1 MSRRRRALATLS
13 LAALV
18 AAGVAGIVVTR
29 GWPGSDEAAAPGPG
43 TSPTTSVTGSEDAAP
58 ADGAHATEE
67 ASTDEVAAE
76 PVGDG
81 TDPESGQTL
90 ATDAPV
96 VSTAAAVPVQVTF
109 HDWNAV
115 QRQVMVGGYVP
126 GVVEEGGT
134 CTLTL
139 TQAGKSVSAKV
150 SATADAS
157 STACGAVTVAGNSL
171 AAGTWQAVLSYA
183 SGAHSGSAPA
193 VAIEVTP

>member
-1 MSRRRRALATLS
+1 MSRRRRVLATLS
-13 LAALV
+13 LAALAAAV
-18 AAGVAGIVVTR
+18 AAGIAVTR
-29 GWPGSDEAAAPGPG
+29 DGAGSDEAAASGPG
-43 TSPTTSVTGSEDAAP
+43 SSPTTSVTPSDDAAP
-58 ADGAHATEE
+58 ADEADATEE
-67 ASTDEVAAE
+67 APTDEVAPE

-96 VSTAAAVPVQVTF
+96 VSTGAAVPVKVTF
-109 HDWNAV
+109 HDWNAA

-126 GVVEEGGT
+126 GLVEDGGT

-139 TQAGKSVSAKV
+139 TQAGKNVSAKV

-157 STACGAVTVAGNSL
+157 STACGAVTVAGNRL
-171 AAGTWQAVLSYA
+171 GAGTWQAVLSYA
-183 SGAHSGSAPA
+183 SGAHSGAAPA